1 MNCETMFKVVVYVLA
16 GYVALKVL
24 KENCGIDIL
33 EGFSLSNA
41 APVEGGIKA
50 SKVLN
55 LIQFQ

>member
-33 EGFSLSNA
+33 EGFSLSDLC
-41 APVEGGIKA
+41 
-50 SKVLN
+50 SC
-55 LIQFQ
+55 